1 MKDLT
6 LLFLIVYAVERVLE
20 TFWKRPKLKGKIR
33 AAYSLPLI
41 VAAYLMF
48 YLLIFW
54 EWSEMRE
61 GEFSWWFL
69 STGIIMVIVSTIGRN
84 WAINTLNLY
93 HSIHIE
99 IRENHE
105 LIQSGPYE
113 YVRNPYYLSN
123 LIEAIGLPLV
133 VNAKLAMFIAVFVY
147 IPLLIQRLILEEK
160 ALEDKFQAQ
169 FVDYRTRVPMV
180 IPRFIEP
187 RRTVRKADC

>member
-1 MKDLT
+1 
-6 LLFLIVYAVERVLE
+6 
-20 TFWKRPKLKGKIR
+20 
-33 AAYSLPLI
+33 
-41 VAAYLMF
+41 
-48 YLLIFW
+48 
-54 EWSEMRE
+54 MRE

-105 LIQSGPYE
+105 LIQSGPYQ